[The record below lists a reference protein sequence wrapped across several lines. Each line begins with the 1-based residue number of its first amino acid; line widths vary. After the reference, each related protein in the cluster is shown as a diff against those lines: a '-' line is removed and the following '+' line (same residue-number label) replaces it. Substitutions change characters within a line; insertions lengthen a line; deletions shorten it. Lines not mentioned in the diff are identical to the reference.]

1 MSRNSI
7 VWDYF
12 KKDPSDVSK
21 ALCLEC
27 NKLYSLGSDKAAQ
40 QTLHGLKKHLEK
52 CHKTTNAIFS
62 KRVSEREA
70 IQSAEKKAKLDE
82 SLSKILPKFI
92 QPSIEN
98 LLDRTQIWPDDHPIV
113 KRIDKSIMDTIILD
127 MLPYTLVDGDGFR
140 R

>member
-1 MSRNSI
+1 MSRNNI

-27 NKLYSLGSDKAAQ
+27 NKLYSLGSDKPAQ

-52 CHKTTNAIFS
+52 CHKTTNAIYS

-70 IQSAEKKAKLDE
+70 IQSAEKKQNWMNHCRTYCQ
-82 SLSKILPKFI
+82 SLFSLVLKIC
-92 QPSIEN
+92 
-98 LLDRTQIWPDDHPIV
+98 
-113 KRIDKSIMDTIILD
+113 
-127 MLPYTLVDGDGFR
+127 
-140 R
+140 